1 MVSQTPFRAAEFRS
15 AHGPN
20 YHYQP
25 NFQGMTSRMA
35 ARTGAKTAAFGGA
48 LGFAAL
54 FFASGIPRVKTDIL
68 QGLPLIGGYFIKEVH
83 PADNDEVFHI
93 PQAQKYCEGKWSE
106 WDDKITT
113 PPGLY
118 LLTTSFSATGW
129 WSKIILAPGCGVL
142 SLRTANAI
150 VLAPL
155 TAAALGC
162 RQAIESLGNG
172 HGSAIRLAPSSYAVH
187 TALNIALFPLLF
199 FFSGLYYT
207 DVVST
212 FVVLV
217 AFQNS
222 LRRMGPGQPT
232 TARDIAS
239 VTLGLMALFMRQTNV
254 FWVVVF
260 NGGLEAVHAVKTLH
274 PGKASAPRGLTLWGK
289 LKFSLGRWMHGDLHD
304 PPLNMAWEDD
314 MLFSA
319 LSLLVAGVYNPL
331 RVVRQIWPHIT
342 VLGVFVAF
350 VVWNEGVVLGDKSN
364 HIATVH
370 LAQML
375 YIWPFFAFFSLP
387 LLLAYAWNL
396 VSSAKNVKIWTA
408 RAALLRS
415 AYVLAT
421 TLLSCGIVKFNTIV
435 HPFTLADNRH
445 YMFYVFRYTIRR
457 SGAIRQFLVLP
468 YTICRWL
475 VWNTLAGPENNG
487 AIGRIYSSHPF
498 KAINARLLEAA
509 NPYLHSNDKPTP
521 DQDRPAESTVPVAT
535 TPAPTSTA
543 LIFLVTTSL
552 SLITAPLV
560 EPRYFI
566 IPWVTWR
573 LLVPAWHPPQPRQQ
587 PSTGSMAKFQAWTA
601 MYDVRLVL
609 ETVWFILINVV
620 TIAIFLYKPYVW
632 RAEDGT
638 VLDGGRMQ
646 RFMW

>member
-1 MVSQTPFRAAEFRS
+1 MTMPQPEPAVLDALSRVARWSTLAVLLIAGRGWYKGKIEWLYLTCAIVVCAATLW
-15 AHGPN
+15 A
-20 YHYQP
+20 QIA
-25 NFQGMTSRMA
+25 TSYVPEPY
-35 ARTGAKTAAFGGA
+35 
-48 LGFAAL
+48 L
-54 FFASGIPRVKTDIL
+54 
-68 QGLPLIGGYFIKEVH
+68 
-83 PADNDEVFHI
+83 DEVFHI

-118 LLTTSFSATGW
+118 LLTTSFSVTDW
-129 WSKIILAPGCGVL
+129 WSSIILAPSCGVL

-172 HGSAIRLAPSSYAVH
+172 HGSTIRRDPSSYAAH

-207 DVVST
+207 DVAST

-222 LRRMGPGQPT
+222 LRRMGPAQPT
-232 TARDIAS
+232 LARDIAS
-239 VTLGLMALFMRQTNV
+239 VVLGVLALLMRQTNV

-274 PGKASAPRGLTLWGK
+274 PRKASAPQGLTLWEK
-289 LKFSLGRWMHGDLHD
+289 LKFSLGRWTNGDVHD
-304 PPLNMAWEDD
+304 LPLNVAWEDD
-314 MLFSA
+314 MLFCA
-319 LSLLVAGVYNPL
+319 LSLLIAGACNPL
-331 RVVRQIWPHIT
+331 RVIRKIWPHIT

-350 VVWNEGVVLGDKSN
+350 VVWNGGVVLGDKSN
-364 HIATVH
+364 HVATVH

-387 LLLAYAWNL
+387 LLLPYAWNW
-396 VSSAKNVKIWTA
+396 VFSAKNVKTWTA
-408 RAALLRS
+408 PAALLRS
-415 AYVLAT
+415 GYVLAT
-421 TLLSCGIVKFNTIV
+421 TLLSCGIVKYNTIV

-445 YMFYVFRYTIRR
+445 YMFYVFRYIIRR

-468 YTICRWL
+468 YSICRWL
-475 VWNTLAGPENNG
+475 VLNTLAGPENGG
-487 AIGRIYSSHPF
+487 AIDTIYRSHPF
-498 KAINARLLEAA
+498 KAVNVRSSEAA
-509 NPYLHSNDKPTP
+509 KPDLHSKGKPTSG
-521 DQDRPAESTVPVAT
+521 QVRPAESTTPVAT
-535 TPAPTSTA
+535 TPASTSTA
-543 LIFLVTTSL
+543 LIFLLTTAL

-560 EPRYFI
+560 EPRYCI

-573 LLVPAWHPPQPRQQ
+573 LLVPAWHPPLPRQYQ
-587 PSTGSMAKFQAWTA
+587 STGSMAKAQAWA
-601 MYDVRLVL
+601 AIYDIRLVL

-620 TIAIFLYKPYVW
+620 TMAIFLYKPYVW

-638 VLDGGRMQ
+638 VLDGGRLQ